1 MESKYIEALKL
12 IDKIACVAIEGQ
24 TVNKNPELLA
34 YMNAISIIAE
44 EPFIHYNEIDD

>member
-1 MESKYIEALKL
+1 MDKYTEALKL
-12 IDKIACVAIEGQ
+12 INKIACTAIESQ
-24 TVNKNPELLA
+24 IANRNPELLA